1 MSATLHHPWQAVPAG
16 RPGFRFQEHYERV
29 TQQPR
34 TGTFGRVGRIALA
47 GMAFAIGAVLILL
60 PAPSVIFFAIGAGLL
75 ASESRLIARGLDWL
89 ELRLRAAWTVRA
101 DSWRRLPAG
110 ARVAIGTSAVGAI
123 IAGDYALY
131 CCWFS

>member
-29 TQQPR
+29 THQPR
-34 TGTFGRVGRIALA
+34 SGTFGRVGRIALA

-60 PAPSVIFFAIGAGLL
+60 PAPSVLFFALGAGLL
-75 ASESRLIARGLDWL
+75 ASESRLIARALDWA
-89 ELRLRAAWTVRA
+89 ELKLRAAWAASLRP
-101 DSWRRLPAG
+101 WQRLPMT
-110 ARVAIGTSAVGAI
+110 ARIAIGTSAVGAI

-131 CCWFS
+131 CRWFS